1 MTISNFPTKIFVFWI
16 DGQKLLDCRSPD
28 ITIQVL
34 ACASR
39 TARPSGAG
47 RRVRSDKR
55 GSLRSQ
61 GRPDRVLARIYVV
74 RFAHRASR
82 TVCSEV
88 IIEVM
93 DFKGSRM
100 AMKIVQRDNN
110 SKIEE
115 NWIFY
120 FSDLSWPQRS
130 CLRSYNSKGQGWKL
144 FSTIRFEK
152 LSKI

>member
-1 MTISNFPTKIFVFWI
+1 MIFGFNAHFENYV
-16 DGQKLLDCRSPD
+16 R
-28 ITIQVL
+28 L

-61 GRPDRVLARIYVV
+61 GRLDRVLARIYVV
-74 RFAHRASR
+74 RFAHRAGR

-100 AMKIVQRDNN
+100 ARKMVQKDNDCN
-110 SKIEE
+110 IEK
-115 NWIFY
+115 NWIFDL
-120 FSDLSWPQRS
+120 SDLSDIS
-130 CLRSYNSKGQGWKL
+130 
-144 FSTIRFEK
+144 
-152 LSKI
+152 

>member
-1 MTISNFPTKIFVFWI
+1 MPVTPNYKT
-16 DGQKLLDCRSPD
+16 
-28 ITIQVL
+28 L

-39 TARPSGAG
+39 TARPSGVG

-61 GRPDRVLARIYVV
+61 GRPDRVLALIYVV
-74 RFAHRASR
+74 RLAHRAGR

-100 AMKIVQRDNN
+100 AINIVEKDNN
-110 SKIEE
+110 
-115 NWIFY
+115 
-120 FSDLSWPQRS
+120 
-130 CLRSYNSKGQGWKL
+130 
-144 FSTIRFEK
+144 
-152 LSKI
+152 